1 MNENFEYVLTFIQKS
16 EPAGKV
22 NQEIL
27 DNIAA
32 AKKANA
38 AGSDFKYE
46 ERDVI
51 LYNLGIGAKKTD
63 LPYVLYVPFLS
74 ISQPNLTISK
84 RRRRKLP
91 SPPLIRCHPPVQRGI
106 PLQH

>member
-1 MNENFEYVLTFIQKS
+1 
-16 EPAGKV
+16 V

-32 AKKANA
+32 AKKAKA
-38 AGSDFKYE
+38 KGSDFKYE

-63 LPYVLYVPFLS
+63 LPYVLYVHPS
-74 ISQPNLTISK
+74 HPTYPTNKPPARAMKTSK
-84 RRRRKLP
+84 S
-91 SPPLIRCHPPVQRGI
+91 SPHSA
-106 PLQH
+106 

>member
-1 MNENFEYVLTFIQKS
+1 
-16 EPAGKV
+16 V

-32 AKKANA
+32 AKKAESK
-38 AGSDFKYE
+38 GTEFKYE

-63 LPYVLYVPFLS
+63 LPYVLYVPYFPTFQS
-74 ISQPNLTISK
+74 SNEAKLTRPCHTVRELKISK
-84 RRRRKLP
+84 H
-91 SPPLIRCHPPVQRGI
+91 S
-106 PLQH
+106 QHSV